1 MNQNPEFGYAEFF
14 VSIAQATRCFTNC
27 ETGVRIS
34 LPPFSQNP
42 AVWRCGFSGNM
53 VQSTTRSR
61 RCRRK
66 GGIVPVIE
74 VTDLTKVF
82 KKPIRGN
89 GLSGMVKTLF
99 SRKYEEIRAVD
110 GISFNVP
117 DGEIVGYIGANGA
130 GKSTTIKMM
139 CGILTPTSGSVLV
152 DGLEPYSKRRQVA
165 QHIGVVFGQKT
176 QLWWDIP
183 LVESFKV
190 LKEIYQVSDAD
201 YKERMGFLGEVLDV
215 TRFLSQ
221 PVRTLSLGERMRA
234 DLAASMLHNP
244 RILFLDEPT
253 IGMDVLVKERIRLAI
268 HALNETYGTSVVLTT
283 HDMTDI
289 EDLCSRIILLEKGA
303 IIYDG
308 PLASLKNRF
317 GNIKTLT
324 LTVPAEIRAETAPVL
339 SPEIA
344 LSEEDERL
352 ILRFDADRIPLEQVV
367 QYAFSDLK
375 AIDMKIAEIS
385 IGDVVKTILEQQE
398 AEHAEKV

>member
-1 MNQNPEFGYAEFF
+1 M
-14 VSIAQATRCFTNC
+14 
-27 ETGVRIS
+27 
-34 LPPFSQNP
+34 
-42 AVWRCGFSGNM
+42 
-53 VQSTTRSR
+53 
-61 RCRRK
+61 
-66 GGIVPVIE
+66 IE
-74 VTDLTKVF
+74 VNDLTKVF

-99 SRKYEEIRAVD
+99 SRKYDEIRAVD
-110 GISFNVP
+110 GISFTVP

-139 CGILTPTSGSVLV
+139 CGILTPTSGTVFI
-152 DGLEPYSKRRQVA
+152 DGVEPYRKRRQVA
-165 QHIGVVFGQKT
+165 QRIGVVFGQKT

-190 LKEIYQVSDAD
+190 LKEIYQISDVD
-201 YKERMGFLGEVLDV
+201 YRERMDFLGEVLDI

-253 IGMDVLVKERIRLAI
+253 IGMDVLVKEKIRLAI
-268 HALNETYGTSVVLTT
+268 HALNKTYGTAVVLTT

-289 EDLCSRIILLEKGA
+289 ENLCSRIILLEKGSVL
-303 IIYDG
+303 YDG
-308 PLASLKNRF
+308 PLKSLKTRF

-339 SPEIA
+339 SPEVA
-344 LSEEDERL
+344 VSEEDSRL

-367 QYAFSDLK
+367 QYAFRDLK
-375 AIDMKIAEIS
+375 AMDMKIAEIS
-385 IGDVVKTILEQQE
+385 IGNVVKTILEQQE
-398 AEHAEKV
+398 AAHAEKV

>member
-1 MNQNPEFGYAEFF
+1 M
-14 VSIAQATRCFTNC
+14 
-27 ETGVRIS
+27 
-34 LPPFSQNP
+34 
-42 AVWRCGFSGNM
+42 
-53 VQSTTRSR
+53 
-61 RCRRK
+61 
-66 GGIVPVIE
+66 IE
-74 VTDLTKVF
+74 VNDLTKVF

-99 SRKYEEIRAVD
+99 SRKYDEIRAVD
-110 GISFNVP
+110 GITFTVP

-139 CGILTPTSGSVLV
+139 CGILTPTSGTVFI
-152 DGLEPYSKRRQVA
+152 DGVEPYRKRRQVA

-201 YKERMGFLGEVLDV
+201 YKERMGFLGEVLDI

-253 IGMDVLVKERIRLAI
+253 IGMDVLVKEKIRLAI
-268 HALNETYGTSVVLTT
+268 RALNKTYGTAVVLTT

-289 EDLCSRIILLEKGA
+289 ENLCSRIILLEKGSVL
-303 IIYDG
+303 YDG
-308 PLASLKNRF
+308 PLKSLKTRF

-339 SPEIA
+339 SPEVA
-344 LSEEDERL
+344 VSEEDSRL

-367 QYAFSDLK
+367 QYAFRDLK
-375 AIDMKIAEIS
+375 AMDMKIAEIS

-398 AEHAEKV
+398 AAHAEKV

>member
-1 MNQNPEFGYAEFF
+1 M
-14 VSIAQATRCFTNC
+14 
-27 ETGVRIS
+27 
-34 LPPFSQNP
+34 
-42 AVWRCGFSGNM
+42 
-53 VQSTTRSR
+53 
-61 RCRRK
+61 
-66 GGIVPVIE
+66 IE
-74 VTDLTKVF
+74 VQELTKVF
-82 KKPIRGN
+82 RKPIRGN

-99 SRKYEEIRAVD
+99 SRQYDEVRAVD
-110 GISFNVP
+110 GISFTVP

-139 CGILTPTSGSVLV
+139 CGILTPSSGSVRI
-152 DGLEPYSKRRQVA
+152 DGVEPYRRRRQVA

-190 LKEIYQVSDAD
+190 LKEIYQISDAD
-201 YKERMGFLGEVLDV
+201 YTERMRFLGEVLDI

-253 IGMDVLVKERIRLAI
+253 IGMDVLVKEKIRLAV
-268 HALNETYGTSVVLTT
+268 HALNKSYGTTVVLTT

-289 EDLCSRIILLEKGA
+289 ENLCSRIILLEKGS
-303 IIYDG
+303 ILYDG
-308 PLASLKNRF
+308 PLYRLKNRF
-317 GNIKTLT
+317 GNLKTLT

-339 SPEIA
+339 SPELA
-344 LSEEDERL
+344 VSEEEGRL
-352 ILRFDADRIPLEQVV
+352 VLRFDADKLALEQVI
-367 QYAFSDLK
+367 QYAFRDLR
-375 AIDMKIAEIS
+375 AMDMKLSEIS